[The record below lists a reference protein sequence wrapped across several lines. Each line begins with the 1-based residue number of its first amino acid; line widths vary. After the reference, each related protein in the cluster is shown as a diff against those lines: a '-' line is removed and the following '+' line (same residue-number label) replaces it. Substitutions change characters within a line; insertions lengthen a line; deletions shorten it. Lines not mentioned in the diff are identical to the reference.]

1 MKVKSDCRKASAS
14 GSTLKVD
21 AKIDADTIVFTY
33 GGAPCG
39 IAAANITTTATKTLA
54 AKGIQVTETP
64 DIVAAMKASK
74 HTTAEIERRNA
85 PDGTWQTRVIKNK
98 FPALDE
104 LAKPDHGGDFFHT
117 RINGFGVHEVVVDS
131 PRHDATITRLS
142 LPDIETILYTYR
154 SRYRALELDERVK
167 HIIIFKNNGDK
178 AGSSLIHPHS
188 QIIATPIVS
197 GQVDARISTTREYR
211 KASGRCLICDM
222 VRSEIESN
230 RRIVDKNEHFASFLP
245 YAALSSYHT
254 WVFPLRHNAHFGRIE
269 DEEITALAQILR
281 NVIRGH
287 ERLLN
292 YPDYNFVV
300 RSAPVGC
307 ANDDYH
313 WYISIIP
320 RLSKTAGFEIG
331 SNIYINGTLPE
342 TGALNLRNIIDV
354 LKDDM

>member
-1 MKVKSDCRKASAS
+1 MPEFRYNILTGEWVIIATERSKRPIEFAQSVAR
-14 GSTLKVD
+14 
-21 AKIDADTIVFTY
+21 
-33 GGAPCG
+33 PCLPMHDPNCPFCPG
-39 IAAANITTTATKTLA
+39 NES
-54 AKGIQVTETP
+54 Q
-64 DIVAAMKASK
+64 
-74 HTTAEIERRNA
+74 TTAEIERRDA

-104 LAKPDHGGDFFHT
+104 MAKPDHGGDFFHT

-142 LPDIETILYTYR
+142 LPDIETILHTYR

-197 GQVDARISTTREYR
+197 GQVDARIATTREYR